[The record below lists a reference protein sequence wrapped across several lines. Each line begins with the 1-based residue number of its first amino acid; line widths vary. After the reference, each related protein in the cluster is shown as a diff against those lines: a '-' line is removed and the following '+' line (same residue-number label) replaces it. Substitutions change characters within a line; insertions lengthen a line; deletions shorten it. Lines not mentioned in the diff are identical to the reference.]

1 LRFTRS
7 TLWAVRVCSNPVL
20 RLLCFVDCLSP
31 GPRKNDLTIYWALGP
46 FVRSFTSLVDPGDIY
61 PPHPPHQ
68 IPYPQALPC
77 LAGGH
82 HRRRRHARAGR
93 RHRLASH
100 RGALRRVRFQQAQR
114 LGGWCRHLHGLWG
127 RPRDPPPAPLVFPLN
142 HPARDLPATFAPFST
157 RVQLSHLFSFLLS
170 LQELQSFSA
179 ASRHRK

>member
-1 LRFTRS
+1 MQDPSRTDRHFSEVVLSGQIPPPHTH
-7 TLWAVRVCSNPVL
+7 L
-20 RLLCFVDCLSP
+20 RLTP
-31 GPRKNDLTIYWALGP
+31 PR
-46 FVRSFTSLVDPGDIY
+46 
-61 PPHPPHQ
+61 PPHQ

-93 RHRLASH
+93 RHWLASH

-127 RPRDPPPAPLVFPLN
+127 RPRDPPPAPLAFPLN

-157 RVQLSHLFSFLLS
+157 RLQLSHLFSFLLCAFECEEARAICKCSVQLLDSAFALHGGGCRDGRWACSASS
-170 LQELQSFSA
+170 L
-179 ASRHRK
+179 